1 MATATTS
8 RTKTA
13 GLELVPLRGRVSFAP
28 LSLRPGRHMLGADA
42 GCDLCLALEGVAAQH
57 CLIIAGPQKT
67 LVKALSPLTWIN
79 DGPCGE
85 SVLKAG
91 DRLVIGPVELLAR
104 ATVLVDEAPVASAP
118 AVVDEPRQRVEPVV
132 VPPPLP
138 PAVRTPVT
146 PATRL
151 ADVTT
156 PRSLFQSDPAW
167 QSAST
172 EAASVSP
179 TPPPLPMSP
188 PPLPRSVDV
197 TVEQERRLA
206 DQERKLAEA
215 DQERRLLARKLD
227 EAQARQDREGKLT
240 ADLERERILVRT
252 LRTEL
257 NDARTAASRPSVDSD
272 EVLSLRGQV
281 ESLTQKLASVRPAT
295 PEADRSGLLQQRM
308 ELLAMRRDVQE
319 KLTEQHRLENE
330 IEEARQALLRDADDF
345 RKQQETAQEEFSRIE
360 HLMAE
365 FEQHRSGLAEREET
379 LQREFDRIAGLESD
393 VARRSGEVDE
403 HRQGLV
409 SRQAELDSE
418 HRRLQALRAEAAEV
432 SRAQEE
438 LAAREAELDR
448 IAEQLEQELQHA
460 ERTAEQHRVSSLEVE
475 ALRKELGQRDE
486 TLRSS
491 ERELATRHADLEHS
505 SIQLEQA
512 RAEAEQ
518 RLRDHAARDEEHKSV
533 RALLD
538 ERAAAHEEA
547 ARRLEERMTELA
559 GREHHI
565 QTRESAIDERHRLL
579 SLAETAPAAAPVG
592 QDEIDSLNE
601 AREELQRHAEDLRQ
615 QAAELAD
622 ARSFIASRERA
633 IEARL
638 LELKER
644 EAVIASRPVSS
655 GADSDGTAEEAP
667 QSIDRDLE
675 EARLS
680 AESLAQRER
689 DISEKFELIQ
699 ERESALDDLESTLR
713 RRELALDEREEQAG
727 WSTPGI
733 TAPPAPVSP
742 STPAPDVEAITR
754 ELEAAYAEQVAALDA
769 ERAEVEQLRGEL
781 KEHRSA
787 FLQQYE
793 ALERDRND
801 FETERHELDQER
813 LHVAQERATLEAER
827 EALEYERNSAAAP
840 FLPESHETGH
850 FGAAAYAHPHP
861 PEPQDEPAVTP
872 PPIPSPFPFAA
883 RPSLSTRPS
892 LDESELESPAPH
904 ASPFAPRPSQPLPP
918 ERPALG
924 EPELL
929 GAAGRFFPD
938 EIGRRFLPAAE
949 LPPEDQAEF
958 DEEQDPHG
966 ALATTLIEEELP
978 TESAEPAPP
987 GEGPSS
993 DALELRAHLADLFGI
1008 DLSHRRSSMLSA
1020 AEPAE
1025 APALDAES
1033 EQYAEEDYASEP
1045 VAELPPPI
1053 ESPPPVDEPPIDE
1066 DDVASYMERLLK
1078 RTRTGIMDF
1087 QRSVAPA
1094 PAPAPPP
1101 PVPAPKPDEVAPSLA
1116 EEAARPVRRPLAQ
1129 QEKDA
1134 IRGSMDSFREL
1145 ANRTARAAVARHQLV
1160 KLRQTHST
1168 KGMLA
1173 GFCTVVTVILVV
1185 PEIWGSDRY
1194 RIAAIAAAVV
1204 TFIASMEW
1212 LRTKIRIKKLD
1223 DFVAESDISKDPPLE
1238 DEEPVQE

>member
-1 MATATTS
+1 MATATTP
-8 RTKTA
+8 RTRTA
-13 GLELVPLRGRVSFAP
+13 GLELVPLRGRVSFTP

-42 GCDLCLALEGVAAQH
+42 GCDLCLAHEGVAAQH

-104 ATVLVDEAPVASAP
+104 TTVLADEEPTSAAPVA
-118 AVVDEPRQRVEPVV
+118 VVEEPEHRAEPVAAS
-132 VPPPLP
+132 PPLP
-138 PAVRTPVT
+138 PVARTPAA

-167 QSAST
+167 QTTPA
-172 EAASVSP
+172 EVAPPSV

-188 PPLPRSVDV
+188 PPLPRSADV
-197 TVEQERRLA
+197 TAEQERRLA

-215 DQERRLLARKLD
+215 EQERRLLARKLD

-240 ADLERERILVRT
+240 ADLERERTLIRA

-257 NDARTAASRPSVDSD
+257 NDARTTACRPSVDSD
-272 EVLSLRGQV
+272 ELLSLRGQV

-345 RKQQETAQEEFSRIE
+345 RKQQEAAQEEFSRIE

-393 VARRSGEVDE
+393 VTRRSGEVDE

-409 SRQAELDSE
+409 ARQAELDSE
-418 HRRLQALRAEAAEV
+418 HRRLQALRAEAAVV

-438 LAAREAELDR
+438 LTAREAELDR

-491 ERELATRHADLEHS
+491 ERELATRHAEVEHS
-505 SIQLEQA
+505 ASRLEQA
-512 RAEAEQ
+512 HAEAEQ

-547 ARRLEERMTELA
+547 NRRLEERMTELA

-565 QTRESAIDERHRLL
+565 QSRESAIDERHRLL
-579 SLAETAPAAAPVG
+579 SLAETAPAAVPVG

-601 AREELQRHAEDLRQ
+601 AREELAVHAEDLRQ

-633 IEARL
+633 IETRL
-638 LELKER
+638 VELEER
-644 EAVIASRPVSS
+644 EAALASQPLTRES
-655 GADSDGTAEEAP
+655 GDHAAAEEAP

-727 WSTPGI
+727 WSTPAI
-733 TAPPAPVSP
+733 IAPPAPVVP

-769 ERAEVEQLRGEL
+769 ERAEIDQLRGEL

-801 FETERHELDQER
+801 FESERQELDQER

-850 FGAAAYAHPHP
+850 FEAAPYAHPLP
-861 PEPQDEPAVTP
+861 PEPQDEPAPTP
-872 PPIPSPFPFAA
+872 PPIPSAFPFAA

-892 LDESELESPAPH
+892 LDESELDSLAPH
-904 ASPFAPRPSQPLPP
+904 ASPFAPRPSLPLPP
-918 ERPALG
+918 DRPTLG

-949 LPPEDQAEF
+949 LPPEDEAEF
-958 DEEQDPHG
+958 EEEQDPHG
-966 ALATTLIEEELP
+966 SLATTLIEEELP
-978 TESAEPAPP
+978 AESAPS
-987 GEGPSS
+987 GEGSSS

-1025 APALDAES
+1025 APAMDAEP
-1033 EQYAEEDYASEP
+1033 EQYAEENYAPEP
-1045 VAELPPPI
+1045 VAELPPPM
-1053 ESPPPVDEPPIDE
+1053 EPPAPVDDPPIDE

-1078 RTRTGIMDF
+1078 RTRTGIMDL
-1087 QRSVAPA
+1087 QRPVAPA
-1094 PAPAPPP
+1094 PTPPP

-1194 RIAAIAAAVV
+1194 RIAAVAAAVV